1 MPNLSLWTEQL
12 FCLPTVEN
20 IHPFASIGAQF
31 LLRESQRFRTVIT
44 TVLETLCRRNRW
56 LYPAHTVRTAI
67 RCTIATN
74 SRPLDGFRPTPVGP
88 SISVA
93 ICRLVF
99 TNSGGSERSLD
110 VKRATCRS
118 ESGRLSPSP
127 HLGSLKLL
135 GPVPTSPDMKR
146 ARGKGYLC
154 PYRHS

>member
-31 LLRESQRFRTVIT
+31 LLRESQRSRTVIT

-110 VKRATCRS
+110 VKRANR
-118 ESGRLSPSP
+118 
-127 HLGSLKLL
+127 KLRKL
-135 GPVPTSPDMKR
+135 QNSAAFFQDLTKR
-146 ARGKGYLC
+146 ATAKCSAEYQERQLRPSEGT
-154 PYRHS
+154 PQTV